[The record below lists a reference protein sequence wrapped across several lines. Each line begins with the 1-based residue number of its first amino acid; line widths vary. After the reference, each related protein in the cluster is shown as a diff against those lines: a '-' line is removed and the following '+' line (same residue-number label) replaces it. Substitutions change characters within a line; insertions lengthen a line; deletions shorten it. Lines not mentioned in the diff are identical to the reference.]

1 MKGIP
6 VEQRGLRTI
15 AKIGGLVGKT
25 LIIDESTRFNR
36 DYIRMKI
43 ACRNIDLVPPSA
55 ECSLGLFL
63 YNFFF
68 ERETPTDDSHDKL
81 QTQVDVGDEGQPS
94 PKKPITTPPSG
105 NSGDAG
111 CSNLVPQDENN
122 RDGCGNFS
130 WKANLVGGPP
140 FKLTKSAPSKLNTA
154 MHTAASKLGFNKDPA
169 PDAPQKSSSSDKLSR
184 EEAIPVATY
193 EPSGDLLANDF
204 ETESDTSCDYETEVL
219 KAIGADAEPSQG
231 GANIFLAS
239 CIHAEPPNL
248 VKNLDAAKITQMDL
262 STL

>member
-36 DYIRMKI
+36 DYVRMKI

-63 YNFFF
+63 YDFFF

-94 PKKPITTPPSG
+94 PKKPRTTPPL
-105 NSGDAG
+105 AA
-111 CSNLVPQDENN
+111 LVT
-122 RDGCGNFS
+122 
-130 WKANLVGGPP
+130 L
-140 FKLTKSAPSKLNTA
+140 
-154 MHTAASKLGFNKDPA
+154 AA
-169 PDAPQKSSSSDKLSR
+169 
-184 EEAIPVATY
+184 AILYPRMKITGMGVATSVGK
-193 EPSGDLLANDF
+193 PILLEAHHSN
-204 ETESDTSCDYETEVL
+204 
-219 KAIGADAEPSQG
+219 
-231 GANIFLAS
+231 
-239 CIHAEPPNL
+239 
-248 VKNLDAAKITQMDL
+248 
-262 STL
+262 